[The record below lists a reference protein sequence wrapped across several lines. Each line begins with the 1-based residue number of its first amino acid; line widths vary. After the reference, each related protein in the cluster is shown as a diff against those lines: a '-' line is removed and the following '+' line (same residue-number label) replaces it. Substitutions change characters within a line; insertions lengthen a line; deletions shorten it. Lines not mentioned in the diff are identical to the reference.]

1 MQDYKALYFFLFNGI
16 TDIIAEMEKSED
28 FKDKAKFIR
37 YLKILQA
44 GSEELYL
51 KQGDSENN

>member
-1 MQDYKALYFFLFNGI
+1 MEDYKALYFFLFNGI
-16 TDIIAEMEKSED
+16 SDIIKEIEKSED
-28 FKDKAKFIR
+28 FKDKAKFIC

-51 KQGDSENN
+51 KQGDEEDD